1 MTDETSFKITIK
13 CPQSQSPTN
22 ETRGS
27 IAIDNKI
34 VQQFTL
40 TGAEEKTYE
49 FAHDLDDGDHTLT
62 VNHDY
67 SGDAISALVIE
78 KIEMEEI
85 DLGVL
90 AYNGVY
96 TPTYPEPW
104 YSDECAAGR
113 PPKETI
119 GDGKDG
125 SSCLFMGWEGRYDLK
140 FSTPLYEWLLE
151 SI

>member
-1 MTDETSFKITIK
+1 MSDEHSFKITIK
-13 CPQSQSPTN
+13 CPQAQQSTN

-34 VQQFTL
+34 VEQFTL
-40 TGAEEKTYE
+40 TGIEEKTFE
-49 FAHDLDDGDHTLT
+49 FGQVLDDGEHTLT
-62 VNHDY
+62 INHDY
-67 SGDAISALVIE
+67 SGDSIMAMVIE

-90 AYNGVY
+90 TYNGVY

-113 PPKETI
+113 VPKETI
-119 GDGKDG
+119 GGGADG
-125 SSCLFMGWEGRYDLK
+125 SSCMFMGWEGRYDLK